1 MFLQS
6 YSEKGS
12 FAYDLSKL
20 KAEILSLYNLIDAI
34 ESGLADWVL

>member
-1 MFLQS
+1 MLLQS

-20 KAEILSLYNLIDAI
+20 KAEILSLYDLIDAI
-34 ESGLADWVL
+34 ENSIADWVL